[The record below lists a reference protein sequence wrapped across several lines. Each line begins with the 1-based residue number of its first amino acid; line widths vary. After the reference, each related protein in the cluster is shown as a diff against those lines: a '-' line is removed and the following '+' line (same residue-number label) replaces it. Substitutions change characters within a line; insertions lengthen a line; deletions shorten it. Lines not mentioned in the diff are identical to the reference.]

1 MRQARDIIIRP
12 LLSEKSVT
20 AGEAGKYVFRVHP
33 EATKIDVR
41 NAIEEIFPEVKVRK
55 VNTMTVRGKERRT
68 SGYGRHRRRP
78 GRTSD
83 WKKAIVTLREGKI
96 AVFEGL

>member
-1 MRQARDIIIRP
+1 MREARDIIIKP
-12 LLSEKSVT
+12 ILSEKSVA
-20 AGEAGKYVFRVHP
+20 AGEANKYVFRVHRQ
-33 EATKIDVR
+33 ATKVDVR
-41 NAIEEIFPEVKVRK
+41 NAIEEIFPDVKVSK

-68 SGYGRHRRRP
+68 SGYGKHRRRP